1 MRRNNVP
8 ATGDEREGGGMG
20 ETLLVGVLVLLFVVA
35 VLGLVYVTVLW

>member
-1 MRRNNVP
+1 VP

-20 ETLLVGVLVLLFVVA
+20 ETLLVGVLVLLFVAA

>member
-1 MRRNNVP
+1 MP